1 MSGGGGGNGN
11 GGGGG
16 PPGGGDPGMSY
27 SAPTGRQD
35 REGAALGP
43 MLGATG
49 PMGALIGGGMGLL
62 GGLL

>member
-1 MSGGGGGNGN
+1 MGMAAGGA
-11 GGGGG
+11 
-16 PPGGGDPGMSY
+16 MM
-27 SAPTGRQD
+27 
-35 REGAALGP
+35 GASLGP